1 MRSARAPRDLS
12 ALRACG
18 TDVCSDVLRI
28 ARRGASGHRREGRV
42 YSHKII
48 HSFAIL
54 NPRSRIGDDSEP
66 RSRTVASPAARL
78 RRLQRA
84 ACRLFAGCAAP
95 AAAPAPLV
103 AASVGWALGAAGD
116 PVWVQ
121 ARRGAR
127 PARRSGSRR
136 GGDPSASPDP
146 GGPTGRRD
154 ATGNRRKRTG
164 PDRTASVRDAPAPS
178 EAAVRVPGTP
188 LHTGLSTSDRRT
200 RVRPQLRTATAAAPA
215 GKPGGQEP

>member
-66 RSRTVASPAARL
+66 RSRTVPSRRPPRGSGGCSAQRAGSLRVAPRRPPRRL
-78 RRLQRA
+78 RSSPRA
-84 ACRLFAGCAAP
+84 SAGRWGRP
-95 AAAPAPLV
+95 AIR
-103 AASVGWALGAAGD
+103 SGYKRGAAHG
-116 PVWVQ
+116 Q
-121 ARRGAR
+121 HGGRARVGEGTRQRHPTPGVPPADATR
-127 PARRSGSRR
+127 PETVGNGR
-136 GGDPSASPDP
+136 D
-146 GGPTGRRD
+146 PTGPPPYATHLRR
-154 ATGNRRKRTG
+154 AKPQYAYRVHRYT
-164 PDRTASVRDAPAPS
+164 PD
-178 EAAVRVPGTP
+178 
-188 LHTGLSTSDRRT
+188 
-200 RVRPQLRTATAAAPA
+200 
-215 GKPGGQEP
+215 